1 MERSKLGNR
10 IPTESGRE
18 LEAPEMSNSPIDI
31 QENSVTE
38 RLLQLQRPQYGTV
51 SVISKPTHK
60 RYRLPFFILLVFEW
74 AVIVFL
80 SVIDCAEVR
89 GTVLAREVHVGY
101 KYLYGI
107 YCSSVSYNC
116 KDMLCSL
123 CFFVLFRVHAV
134 IRR

>member
-31 QENSVTE
+31 QENNVTE
-38 RLLQLQRPQYGTV
+38 RLLQLERPRYGTV
-51 SVISKPTHK
+51 SVNRAELSKPTHK

-89 GTVLAREVHVGY
+89 GTVIAREVHVY
-101 KYLYGI
+101 
-107 YCSSVSYNC
+107 
-116 KDMLCSL
+116 M
-123 CFFVLFRVHAV
+123 
-134 IRR
+134 